1 MGRTATLA
9 TCTLNQWAM
18 DFEGNLSRIIE
29 SIQKAKELGATYRL
43 GPELEITGYG
53 CADHFLES
61 DTFLHSWQS
70 LGQILTNPVT
80 QDILCDVGM
89 PVMHK
94 NIAYNCRVF
103 FLNKKVLL
111 IRPKMALA
119 NDGNYREPRWFTAWG
134 KHKQIED
141 YYLPRMIQEITGQ
154 KTVPIGDAVIST
166 VDTCIGSEICEELWT
181 PDGNDTTATTNCT
194 NLTPFPI
201 LTSKCGGIYV
211 FANQIGCDGDRLYYD
226 GCSMIAINGKICSQ
240 GPQFGLQEVVVNVA
254 TVDLED
260 VRTYRNAIR
269 SRNELGSKSYAYPRV
284 HCDFAVSHDDSF
296 QPTTDP
302 IEWQYHTPEEEIRL
316 GLFHLDRIFPQSMK
330 IDTQK
335 KIKNPKKVVN
345 KP

>member
-141 YYLPRMIQEITGQ
+141 YYLPTYDTGDHRHHIDMSLDGVEIIPTGQ
-154 KTVPIGDAVIST
+154 
-166 VDTCIGSEICEELWT
+166 L
-181 PDGNDTTATTNCT
+181 
-194 NLTPFPI
+194 
-201 LTSKCGGIYV
+201 
-211 FANQIGCDGDRLYYD
+211 
-226 GCSMIAINGKICSQ
+226 
-240 GPQFGLQEVVVNVA
+240 
-254 TVDLED
+254 
-260 VRTYRNAIR
+260 NAIM
-269 SRNELGSKSYAYPRV
+269 N
-284 HCDFAVSHDDSF
+284 
-296 QPTTDP
+296 
-302 IEWQYHTPEEEIRL
+302 
-316 GLFHLDRIFPQSMK
+316 
-330 IDTQK
+330 
-335 KIKNPKKVVN
+335 
-345 KP
+345 